1 MAALAIPQCLTAY
14 RHLHASSP
22 YYARPTPMPD
32 RSSLGRIGFLFG
44 GITAAVVMIAAW
56 IVEDHINGRLHL
68 EDTVVTGT
76 LH

>member
-1 MAALAIPQCLTAY
+1 
-14 RHLHASSP
+14 
-22 YYARPTPMPD
+22 MPD

-56 IVEDHINGRLHL
+56 IVEDHITGRLHL
-68 EDTVVTGT
+68 DDAAISDT

>member
-1 MAALAIPQCLTAY
+1 
-14 RHLHASSP
+14 
-22 YYARPTPMPD
+22 MPD